1 MRTVVDI
8 LLAEDSDDDAVLA
21 LRALRRAAPEL
32 RVLRVKDGDQ
42 ALQFLFET
50 GGFVGRAGGMPRL
63 VLLDLQM
70 PRTDGLQTLGAIREH
85 PATREL
91 PVVLMSSTS
100 NPLMVERAHQLGAN
114 EYCIKPATPM
124 ATVARLRESLSDGS
138 LSRRHRARKVG
149 NG

>member
-8 LLAEDSDDDAVLA
+8 LLADDSDDDALLA
-21 LRALRRAAPEL
+21 LHALRRTAPEL

-50 GGFVGRAGGMPRL
+50 GGFAGRARGMPRL

-70 PRTDGLQTLGAIREH
+70 PGTDGLQTLRAIREH
-85 PATREL
+85 PVTREL
-91 PVVLMSSTS
+91 PVVLMSSTN

-114 EYCIKPATPM
+114 EYCIKPVDADKYCGEI
-124 ATVARLRESLSDGS
+124 ARLLEQRLAAPGTPRLQGS
-138 LSRRHRARKVG
+138 
-149 NG
+149 

>member
-50 GGFVGRAGGMPRL
+50 DGFVGRAGGMPRL

-70 PRTDGLQTLGAIREH
+70 PRTDGLQTLEAIREH

-114 EYCIKPATPM
+114 EYCIKPVDADGYCGEI
-124 ATVARLRESLSDGS
+124 ARILERWLAVPET
-138 LSRRHRARKVG
+138 ARVQG
-149 NG
+149 R